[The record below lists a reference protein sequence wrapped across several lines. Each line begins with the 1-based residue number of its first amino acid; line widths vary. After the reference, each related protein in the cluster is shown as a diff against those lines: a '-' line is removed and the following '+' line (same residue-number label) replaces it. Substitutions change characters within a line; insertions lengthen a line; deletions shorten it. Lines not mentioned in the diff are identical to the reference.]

1 MLSQFE
7 QRCLDLRTRIAR
19 SRLRMDRQLRSAG
32 RDVVR
37 LLPLINPSAT
47 REWTQWL
54 GLLLAGVAFTRWKT
68 PPRLLSAWRG
78 QLWDTVL
85 GDGLNRLTRHLTLL
99 ARHAR
104 RRRARSQEPAD
115 E

>member
-1 MLSQFE
+1 MLNEFE
-7 QRCLDLRTRIAR
+7 QRSLELRTRIAR

-54 GLLLAGVAFTRWKT
+54 GLLLAGVALSRWKN
-68 PPRLLSAWRG
+68 PPQLLSAWRG
-78 QLWDTVL
+78 QLWDTWL
-85 GDGLNRLTRHLTLL
+85 GDGLNRLTRHLTVL

-104 RRRARSQEPAD
+104 RRRTSAQEPTD